1 MPSFAKIVMTFLMK
15 TQFIFLFQMWF
26 FIFFI
31 ACISIHGC
39 IKNLENVIL
48 KSESDLLNL
57 K

>member
-1 MPSFAKIVMTFLMK
+1 MPSFAKIVMKFLMK

-48 KSESDLLNL
+48 NSESDMLI
-57 K
+57 